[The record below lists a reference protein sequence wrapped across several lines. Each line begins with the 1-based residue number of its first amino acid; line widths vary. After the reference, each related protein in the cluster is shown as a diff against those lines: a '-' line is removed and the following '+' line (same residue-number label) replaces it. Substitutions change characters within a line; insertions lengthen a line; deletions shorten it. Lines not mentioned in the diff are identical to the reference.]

1 MKNALLA
8 TNGDPVKA
16 IAGFLK
22 TLVEKGF
29 VDEVLAP
36 AAQASGQASLALF
49 ADLDTMED
57 ILPFAPTMGV
67 QAARMISRIAFNDPG
82 ARIAALVRPCEARA
96 SVELIKLQQIV
107 PEKLVFITVDCP
119 GTCELAAFGKCGADA
134 RAEAAK
140 MAGEAG
146 TGFATGLEAAPIRT
160 ACKVCENAA
169 AEWGQIRL
177 HAFGAMTDRELGI
190 EAEDEVADR
199 LAGLGIASF
208 DGGKVAGRDAVVAK
222 VKAEKTKARDAL
234 FAAFQKE
241 SGGLEGMKK
250 TFATCI
256 KCLNCMENCPICYCK
271 LCIFKSTTFDHPA
284 ERYPR
289 WAARKGAQK
298 MPAETVLFHL
308 TRLNHMAS
316 SCIGCGVCDT
326 ACPMGL
332 PVATLF
338 RKVAGSVQ
346 GMLEYSPGRSLDDA
360 IPLSKF
366 REDELQVESGAK
378 T

>member
-1 MKNALLA
+1 MKNTLIQ

-16 IAGFLK
+16 IADFLK

-29 VDEVLAP
+29 VDEILAP
-36 AAQASGQASLALF
+36 AAQGSGAPTLALF
-49 ADLDTMED
+49 ADLNAMDD

-67 QAARMISRIAFNDPG
+67 QASRMISRIAFNDPG
-82 ARIAALVRPCEARA
+82 SRIACLVRPCEARA
-96 SVELIKLQQIV
+96 AVELIKLQQMQ
-107 PEKLVFITVDCP
+107 PEKLVFVTVDCP
-119 GTCELAAFGKCGADA
+119 GTCELAAFGKANLDA
-134 RAEAAK
+134 AAEAKKFA
-140 MAGEAG
+140 AEAE
-146 TGFATGLEAAPIRT
+146 TGFGSGSDAAPLRT

-169 AEWGQIRL
+169 AEWGEIRI
-177 HAFGAMTDRELGI
+177 HAFGAKTGEALGL
-190 EAEDEVADR
+190 EVEDATADR
-199 LAGLGIASF
+199 LTGLGIASF
-208 DGGKVAGRDAVVAK
+208 DGAKVAGRDAVAAK

-234 FAAFQKE
+234 FAAFEKE
-241 SGGLEGMKK
+241 SGGLDGLKK
-250 TFATCI
+250 TFSTCI

-298 MPAETVLFHL
+298 MPAETLLFHL

-316 SCIGCGVCDT
+316 SCIGCGICDT

-346 GMLEYSPGRSLDDA
+346 GMLEYVPGRSLEDA

-366 REDELQVESGAK
+366 REDELQTESGAK